1 MASPNDS
8 KSVLTQDFGQSSL
21 HSGELSDSPQKLEG
35 RVPPEK
41 SVKRVFGFFQLLFTI
56 LVYQSGWEGPVSN
69 LLPVFLN
76 GGPQVLIWG
85 LVIVWVGALA
95 QSASLAEMASIT
107 PIAGA
112 QYHWT
117 AAFAPRRCHKFM
129 TWIQAWMTWVAWVA
143 LLASVLNVVT
153 NLIQGTVI
161 LNYPGFTFESWQTW
175 LIMMCLLSFLYTIN
189 IFLYWIVPM
198 YELMTGVLHL
208 LLFFVYIGILLG
220 FQKEKASADFV
231 FFHRVDSPTTSGW
244 PTNAVSWHLGLL
256 TPIYIFSGFDAGVN
270 LSEETCKAK
279 MAVPRVIFWNIVACG
294 FFAIPMA
301 IVTLFSAGDYISQV
315 LKSPFPFIEICA
327 KVTGSRVL
335 ATWMGIGLIFI
346 GIGCSLGTFLSASR
360 LTWAWAR
367 DNGFGRASPYIAEV
381 NSRRIPARAVTV
393 ASLAAAVI
401 ALPNIKSKLIFAAM
415 TSLATLAL
423 YLSYALAISCM
434 LLNRFGLGS
443 QTKSLGQWNWG
454 RLGPFINAYAIVHS
468 LYMAF
473 WLPWP
478 STLPV
483 SAQNMNWAGP
493 VVGFILLIVGGIY
506 PFVKNTWRGLDEV
519 HVEKVVNEL
528 S

>member
-35 RVPPEK
+35 RIPPEK

-85 LVIVWVGALA
+85 LIIVWVGALA

-117 AAFAPRRCHKFM
+117 AAFAPRRCHKFV

-198 YELMTGVLHL
+198 YELLTGVLHL

-220 FQKEKASADFV
+220 FQEKKASADFV
-231 FFHRVDSPTTSGW
+231 FFHRVDSTATSGW

-301 IVTLFSAGDYISQV
+301 IVTLFSAGGMISDV
-315 LKSPFPFIEICA
+315 LDSPFPFIEICA
-327 KVTGSRVL
+327 RVTGSRVL

-381 NSRRIPARAVTV
+381 NSRQIPARAVTV

-434 LLNRFGLGS
+434 LMNRFGLGS
-443 QTKSLGQWNWG
+443 PAKSLGQWNWG

-468 LYMAF
+468 LYMIF

-506 PFVKNTWRGLDEV
+506 PFVKNTWQGLDEA

>member
-21 HSGELSDSPQKLEG
+21 HSGEVSDSPQKLEG
-35 RVPPEK
+35 HSPPEK
-41 SVKRVFGFFQLLFTI
+41 SVKVF

-112 QYHWT
+112 QYHVGLVSMQWT
-117 AAFAPRRCHKFM
+117 AAFAPRKCHKFI
-129 TWIQAWMTWVAWVA
+129 TWIQGEIPSFPTTTAADDQSLDDLGRMGRSTRFSTKRRNKFDPRHCYTKLSRIYIRIMANLANHDVLA
-143 LLASVLNVVT
+143 LVPLHHQHFS
-153 NLIQGTVI
+153 
-161 LNYPGFTFESWQTW
+161 
-175 LIMMCLLSFLYTIN
+175 LLDRSD
-189 IFLYWIVPM
+189 
-198 YELMTGVLHL
+198 
-208 LLFFVYIGILLG
+208 
-220 FQKEKASADFV
+220 KKASADFV

-270 LSEETCKAK
+270 LSEETCKAR

-301 IVTLFSAGDYISQV
+301 IVTLFSAGDLISTV

-327 KVTGSRVL
+327 HVTGSRVL

-367 DNGFGRASPYIAEV
+367 DGGFGRASPWIAEV
-381 NSRRIPARAVTV
+381 NSRQIPARAVTV
-393 ASLAAAVI
+393 ASLSAAVI

-423 YLSYALAISCM
+423 YMSYALAISCM

-443 QTKSLGQWNWG
+443 QTKRLGQWNWG

-468 LYMAF
+468 LYMIF

-493 VVGFILLIVGGIY
+493 VVGFILLIVGGVY
-506 PFVKNTWRGLDEV
+506 PFVKNTWPGIDEV